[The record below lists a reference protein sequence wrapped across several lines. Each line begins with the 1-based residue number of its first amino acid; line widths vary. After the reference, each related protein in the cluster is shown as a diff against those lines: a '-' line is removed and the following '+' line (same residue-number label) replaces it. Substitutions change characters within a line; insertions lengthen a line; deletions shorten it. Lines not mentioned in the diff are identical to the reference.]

1 MLCPDIAQ
9 NVQVSV
15 LTDDEYAKE
24 SYKIYYD
31 MANFDNIFTKK
42 YRRWY
47 KEGQKDF
54 DGLKSNTGNK
64 IDSVKERRRIK
75 KEEKQAQKSVKAEP
89 IQEPSAQNVIKDDSP
104 TKIIQPLDF
113 EDQSLFEPVNMRRIW
128 RNRLYGDYDASRPQ
142 LRDYDRL

>member
-1 MLCPDIAQ
+1 
-9 NVQVSV
+9 
-15 LTDDEYAKE
+15 
-24 SYKIYYD
+24 

-64 IDSVKERRRIK
+64 IDSVKERRRIR
-75 KEEKQAQKSVKAEP
+75 KEEKQAQKAEQLKVKE
-89 IQEPSAQNVIKDDSP
+89 QYTEIKQTEDNP

-113 EDQSLFEPVNMRRIW
+113 EDQTLFEPVNLRRIW
-128 RNRLYGDYDASRPQ
+128 RNKLYGEYNPDKPE
-142 LRDYDRL
+142 LRDYDKL